1 MAAEERQTRLR
12 RRLAEE
18 YGMDEADLLLDRPPG
33 GWDDLVTKEWLHLEL
48 GAFEARMDARFAVI
62 DGRFAEMDAR
72 FAVIDGRFAALDA
85 RFAAIDARFA
95 AIDARLLAT
104 DERLG
109 SFERGFRSLESRLD
123 DLAKD
128 LRSQTWRLVSVLV
141 AAMAVAISVN
151 RF

>member
-1 MAAEERQTRLR
+1 
-12 RRLAEE
+12 
-18 YGMDEADLLLDRPPG
+18 MDEADLLLDRPPG

-48 GAFEARMDARFAVI
+48 GAFEARMDARFAAI
-62 DGRFAEMDAR
+62 DARFAEMDAR
-72 FAVIDGRFAALDA
+72 FAVIDGRFAAL
-85 RFAAIDARFA
+85 DARFA

-123 DLAKD
+123 GLAKD